1 MTGDFPDFAC
11 PIGTAANSPKL
22 DVEADEREGSR
33 EFEHAMMPLDQTVEN
48 VPREKL
54 RDLQWQKLQE
64 LLRIV
69 FDRNRF
75 YTDKWREA
83 GIAPDALKSLTD
95 LPKLPFT
102 RKSELVRAQQDAP
115 PFGTNA
121 TFPAGAYSRVHQTS
135 GTTGIPLRVVD
146 TPESWE
152 WWGQCWRLVLRG
164 AGVAAND
171 RVFLPFSFGPFIG
184 FWAAVEGLRQ
194 LGAMM
199 IPGGGWDS
207 LERLHMMRDLGA
219 TVICCTPTYALRLV
233 QVAREQKF
241 DLRSIPVRALVHAG
255 EPGANVPQTKARI
268 EAAWNAKCFDHAGSS
283 EVGAHSFEC
292 ELQPNGVHIIES
304 EFIAEVIDPQT
315 EHEVPPGE
323 MGELVITNL
332 GRPGFPVIRY
342 RTGDLVRLNRKV
354 CACGR
359 TFARFDGGL
368 LGRTDDM
375 FTIRGVN
382 VYPTAIENVIRQ
394 FSAVDEFQVLVE
406 MRREMRHLEVQI
418 EVHSES
424 ESEAVRAR
432 VEQALHRALSLRPT
446 VTVAPP
452 GTLTR
457 FEMKARRFRRLDQG

>member
-1 MTGDFPDFAC
+1 
-11 PIGTAANSPKL
+11 
-22 DVEADEREGSR
+22 
-33 EFEHAMMPLDQTVEN
+33 MPLDQPVQN
-48 VPREKL
+48 APRETL
-54 RDLQWQKLQE
+54 RDVQWQKLQE
-64 LLRIV
+64 LLRLV
-69 FDRNRF
+69 SLRNRF
-75 YTDKWREA
+75 YTEKWREA
-83 GIAPDALKSLTD
+83 GIAPEELKSLTD
-95 LPKLPFT
+95 LRKLPFT
-102 RKSELVRAQQDAP
+102 HKSELARAQEQAP

-121 TFPAGAYSRVHQTS
+121 TFPAEAYSRVHQTS

-152 WWGQCWRLVLRG
+152 WWGRCWRLVLRG
-164 AGVAAND
+164 TGVTASD

-199 IPGGGWDS
+199 IPGGGWGS
-207 LERLHMMRDLGA
+207 LERLHMMRDFAA

-233 QVAREQKF
+233 EVAREHKF
-241 DLRSIPVRALVHAG
+241 DLRSIPVRALIHAG

-268 EAAWNAKCFDHAGSS
+268 EAAWDAKCFDHAGAS

-292 ELQPNGVHIIES
+292 ELQPNGIHIIES
-304 EFIAEVIDPQT
+304 EFIVEVIDPQT
-315 EHEVPPGE
+315 ENEVPPGE
-323 MGELVITNL
+323 TGELVITNL

-342 RTGDLVRLNRKV
+342 RTGDLVRLNLSP

-359 TFARFDGGL
+359 TWARFDGGL

-394 FSAVDEFQVLVE
+394 FSAVDEFQVTVKTRQE
-406 MRREMRHLEVQI
+406 MGHLEVQI
-418 EVHSES
+418 EVHSGNDTE
-424 ESEAVRAR
+424 EVRAR
-432 VEQALHRALSLRPT
+432 VAQAIYGALSLRPT

-452 GTLTR
+452 GALTR